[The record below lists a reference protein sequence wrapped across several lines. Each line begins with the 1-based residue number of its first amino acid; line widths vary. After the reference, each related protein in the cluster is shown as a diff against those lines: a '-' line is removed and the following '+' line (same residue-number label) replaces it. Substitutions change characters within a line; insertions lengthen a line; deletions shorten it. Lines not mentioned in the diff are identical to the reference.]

1 MSESTSYHIY
11 YDDKVLFKN
20 LNLEEFTLIWKKLYR
35 SYHTDSITYSICKD
49 DLCTLEQSY

>member
-20 LNLEEFTLIWKKLYR
+20 LSLEEFTLIWKKLYR